1 VAFQNN
7 HLSAKLM
14 VLSRGYFRI
23 IQNIAKLLIPQW
35 WVQYLFM
42 ILINREILNMVSV
55 NWRRVH
61 YFTYYIIKRSAWHYV
76 S

>member
-1 VAFQNN
+1 VVFQNN

-14 VLSRGYFRI
+14 VSSRGYFRI

-42 ILINREILNMVSV
+42 I
-55 NWRRVH
+55 W
-61 YFTYYIIKRSAWHYV
+61 
-76 S
+76 